1 MAKLW
6 FDDHNGNWREIAEVQ
21 DFNDVFKEIHKFI
34 DKCNVGRPKDQQ
46 FKIYYTRIFEQN
58 EKTKID
64 VGSWSEFF
72 WTDLKYENGQDDS

>member
-6 FDDHNGNWREIAEVQ
+6 FENHNENWREIADVI

-34 DKCNVGRPKDQQ
+34 DKCNVGRPVDKQ
-46 FKIYYTRIFEQN
+46 FKIYYTRIYEEN
-58 EKTKID
+58 GMTKID

-72 WTDLKYENGQDDS
+72 WTDLRYNENYDN